1 MAKLKF
7 LRTYYL
13 LLLTT
18 PRSRPRSA
26 VAGRRDPCHHTQAP
40 SCLEATLDA
49 SLVLG
54 VRDHLVACVGGTIL
68 NDRTTAFF
76 LSKLGMHR
84 KIIHTQKR
92 TLSRNPS
99 LERVPCHDTGG
110 PGWL

>member
-26 VAGRRDPCHHTQAP
+26 VAERRDSCHHTQAP

-76 LSKLGMHR
+76 YQNEECTEK
-84 KIIHTQKR
+84 
-92 TLSRNPS
+92 
-99 LERVPCHDTGG
+99 
-110 PGWL
+110 

>member
-40 SCLEATLDA
+40 PCLEATLDA

-54 VRDHLVACVGGTIL
+54 VRDHLVAFVGGTIL

-76 LSKLGMHR
+76 VKTRNAQKNNTHTKTDTLQKSIPGEGALS
-84 KIIHTQKR
+84 
-92 TLSRNPS
+92 
-99 LERVPCHDTGG
+99 
-110 PGWL
+110 